1 MQSELIGQNLFDF
14 VHNKDM
20 TKVKDQL
27 TTNEH
32 VPKERYIDTK
42 TMQLIRT
49 RLPHAH
55 LQLHSGGRR
64 QFVCRMKRNVT
75 SSKPAFDDPG
85 VKQEFD
91 YDVANKRRTGAP

>member
-1 MQSELIGQNLFDF
+1 MIGQNLFDF
-14 VHNKDM
+14 LHNKDIA
-20 TKVKDQL
+20 KVKDQL
-27 TTNEH
+27 ATSEH

-64 QFVCRMKRNVT
+64 QFICRMKRNVT
-75 SSKPAFDDPG
+75 SAHDGSM
-85 VKQEFD
+85 KQEFD
-91 YDVANKRRTGAP
+91 YDVTKMREKRRTGCYCVTQ